1 MNKERIE
8 KYLLTILVIGCSL
21 AFVYL
26 ALETKTPNQ
35 RPWSGPVEYSSKI
48 DEAMD
53 LLRTR
58 RNKDALA
65 ILDKILLSEPKNP
78 DAIWGK
84 AEIFRRA
91 GQYKLAELMFKEVLE
106 IKPDHLPALISL
118 AYLRYTEGNLKA
130 ALNLTNQ
137 AFILSGSC
145 RQGKALTYVLLG
157 LINSARPFNGGVIAR
172 INRSLEIKS
181 YFLRAARLAPELPE
195 THLFLGIFY
204 LEAPFL
210 EGGNLKQAIRELT
223 RAVEIAPEF
232 SEANALLAQAYK
244 KQESTTTRNSQLY
257 RDKRLMMGTF
267 VEVISPE
274 LKAGKIVFE
283 EFRRIE
289 NLLSRYNTQSE
300 IYQLNRSGYLKVSPE
315 TFFVIKKSKEFW
327 LASKGAFDITT
338 GPLVDLWG
346 FGKGQNRVPGKEEI
360 TKTLKLIGSD
370 KIILQDI
377 DSVVQLK
384 IPGMKLDLGGVAKGY
399 ALDCAAKKLRE
410 AGIKSCLINAGGQ
423 VYCLG
428 GRSAQPWRIAIK
440 AAQGNVITG
449 YLDLRNKCV
458 ATSGGYERYFTK
470 DKKHYP
476 HIFDPRTGYPADSGV
491 ISVTVIAEDGLTAD
505 ALATA
510 IFVLGKDKGEAL
522 SRQFNNVRTRITED
536 TRVQNN

>member
-1 MNKERIE
+1 MNRERIE
-8 KYLLTILVIGCSL
+8 KYLLTFLVIGCSL

-26 ALETKTPNQ
+26 ALETKTSNQ

-84 AEIFRRA
+84 AEVFRRA
-91 GQYKLAELMFKEVLE
+91 KQYKLAELMFKEVLD
-106 IKPDHLPALISL
+106 IDPGHLPALISL
-118 AYLRYTEGNLKA
+118 AYLRYTEGNLRA
-130 ALNLTNQ
+130 ALNITNQ

-145 RQGKALTYVLLG
+145 RQGRALTYVLLG

-181 YFLRAARLAPELPE
+181 YFLKAARLAPELPE
-195 THLFLGIFY
+195 THLSMGVFY

-210 EGGNLKQAIRELT
+210 EGGNLKQAIRELK

-244 KQESTTTRNSQLY
+244 KQENIAARDSQLY

-267 VEVISPE
+267 VEVISPDI
-274 LKAGKIVFE
+274 KAGKIVFE

-315 TFFVIKKSKEFW
+315 TFFVIKKSKELW

-360 TKTLKLIGSD
+360 TKTLELIGSD

-428 GRSAQPWRIAIK
+428 GRPAQPWRIAIK
-440 AAQGNVITG
+440 AAQGNVI
-449 YLDLRNKCV
+449 
-458 ATSGGYERYFTK
+458 A
-470 DKKHYP
+470 
-476 HIFDPRTGYPADSGV
+476 
-491 ISVTVIAEDGLTAD
+491 
-505 ALATA
+505 
-510 IFVLGKDKGEAL
+510 
-522 SRQFNNVRTRITED
+522 
-536 TRVQNN
+536 